1 MIDGEV
7 TSNQVYSIL
16 SNPVIASLTP
26 SIPANPFPGC
36 CNDFVIKVLAD
47 STGNVL
53 SNDISGFYE
62 LFDPVVTG
70 VSMALQQYNGSSW
83 VTKATLTDN
92 TYGICYPF
100 GGFQNSAGQNLVG
113 YQINWANVISAIG
126 TGSFRIQMTITVPV
140 IGNQTLTSNEYCLQT
155 YSPLLADGTVRLE
168 WWNSGQIGD
177 SVNDTNV
184 RDFGSQSLYNS
195 LRVRGYF
202 GYPSSDYKTDET
214 QLNNGQILFVEDEQ
228 TPIFSMELVMLPAF
242 MHDILRTDFMQADSM
257 CVTDYNKLNPINY
270 AQKFL
275 RKDSGYKPKWNI
287 LQSELAS
294 VELTFRQQNN
304 RFRKFRN

>member
-7 TSNQVYSIL
+7 TSNQAYSIL
-16 SNPVIASLTP
+16 SNPVIGSNTP
-26 SIPANPFPGC
+26 SIPANPLPGC
-36 CNDFVIKVLAD
+36 CTDYVIRVLAD

-53 SNDISGFYE
+53 NNDSSGFYE
-62 LFDPVVTG
+62 FFDPIVTN
-70 VSMALQQYNGSSW
+70 VTMALQQWNGSSW
-83 VTKATLTDN
+83 VTKANLTDN

-100 GGFQNSAGQNLVG
+100 GANKNSVGQNIVG
-113 YQINWANVISAIG
+113 YQVNWANVLAAIG
-126 TGSFRIQMTITVPV
+126 TGAYQIQMTATIPV
-140 IGNQTLTSNEYCLQT
+140 IGNQVITSNEYCLQP
-155 YSPLLADGTVRLE
+155 YSQLLANGTVRLE

-184 RDFGSQSLYNS
+184 RDFGALSLYNS

-202 GYPSSDYKTDET
+202 GYPSSDYKTNET
-214 QLNNGQILFVEDEQ
+214 QLNNGQFLFVEDEQ

-257 CVTDYNKLNPINY
+257 CVTDYNMLNPINY
-270 AQKFL
+270 TQKFL
-275 RKDSGYKPKWNI
+275 RKDSGYKPQWNI
-287 LQSELAS
+287 LQSDLAS
-294 VELTFRQQNN
+294 VELTFRQQFN